1 MTTDLNEILFRIK
14 QQQELIKQAQ
24 EDVKNLDKVL
34 YKLQA
39 DLYTH
44 DAKETHANSDSFL

>member
-1 MTTDLNEILFRIK
+1 MDKDLNDILFRIK

-24 EDVKNLDKVL
+24 EDVRNLDKVL
-34 YKLQA
+34 YNLQA

-44 DAKETHANSDSFL
+44 MPKEE

>member
-1 MTTDLNEILFRIK
+1 MEKDLNEILFRIK
-14 QQQELIKQAQ
+14 QQQELIREAQ

-39 DLYTH
+39 EYYTH
-44 DAKETHANSDSFL
+44 NPGTK

>member
-1 MTTDLNEILFRIK
+1 MATDLNEILFRIK

-44 DAKETHANSDSFL
+44 KVKETDDGNSTY

>member
-1 MTTDLNEILFRIK
+1 MTTDINEILFRIK
-14 QQQELIKQAQ
+14 EQMELIKQAQ

-44 DAKETHANSDSFL
+44 SVKETNDGNSTY